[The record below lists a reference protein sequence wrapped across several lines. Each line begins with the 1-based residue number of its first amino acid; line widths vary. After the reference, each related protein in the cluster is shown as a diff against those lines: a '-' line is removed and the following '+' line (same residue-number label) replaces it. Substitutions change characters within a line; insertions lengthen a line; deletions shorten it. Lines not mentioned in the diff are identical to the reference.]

1 MIVFAAIPLA
11 ICGSFIALFLTGWSF
26 SFFAFVGLISL
37 IGIVVNNS
45 IILVDYI
52 NKLIEEEG
60 MPLVEAIM
68 IGSQRRFK
76 PIVLTTITTILGLV
90 PLTLQRTNQWS
101 PLTLTI
107 IGGMISS
114 TILTLV
120 VVPVL
125 YKWLTKDRTK
135 AI

>member
-1 MIVFAAIPLA
+1 M
-11 ICGSFIALFLTGWSF
+11 
-26 SFFAFVGLISL
+26 
-37 IGIVVNNS
+37 
-45 IILVDYI
+45 VDYI
-52 NKLIEEEG
+52 NQLIEEDG
-60 MPLVEAIM
+60 ITLFEAIV

-76 PIVLTTITTILGLV
+76 PIVLTTLTTILGLI
-90 PLTLQRTNQWS
+90 PLTLQKTNQWS

-125 YKWLTKDRTK
+125 YKWLTKERK
-135 AI
+135 